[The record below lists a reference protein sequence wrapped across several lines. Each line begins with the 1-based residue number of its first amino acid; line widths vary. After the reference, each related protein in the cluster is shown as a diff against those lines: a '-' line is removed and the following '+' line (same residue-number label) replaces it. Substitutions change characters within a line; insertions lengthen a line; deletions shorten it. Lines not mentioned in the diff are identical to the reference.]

1 MITLDVFFEEFNI
14 EYTEGTATLYE
25 NLITNEV
32 KLVISNHTLLNETQ
46 YLINKA
52 VKILKLRY
60 KEIDVKIHWE
70 TANKVEEAKEQ

>member
-25 NLITNEV
+25 NLITNKV
-32 KLVISNHTLLNETQ
+32 KLVISNHTFLNEIQ

>member
-32 KLVISNHTLLNETQ
+32 KLVISNHTLLNETR

-60 KEIDVKIHWE
+60 KEINVKIHWE
-70 TANKVEEAKEQ
+70 TVNKVEEAKEQ